1 MTATLGRMA
10 RTPGRQT
17 DQQDDEAPL
26 LQVDELV
33 FGDVGRTLVEL
44 TEQLRR
50 VADLLAGNDV
60 ARAWETAERVG
71 AAEAYEDAEKLAN
84 TRFAETLSGLR
95 SFRRNYD
102 YWERAIA
109 EFALSKQNMT
119 QREVA
124 RLLGVST
131 ATINRWAQ
139 HPLVIEER
147 R

>member
-1 MTATLGRMA
+1 MA

-17 DQQDDEAPL
+17 DQQDDNAPL
-26 LQVDELV
+26 LQVDELA
-33 FGDVGRTLVEL
+33 FDDVGRTLKEL
-44 TEQLRR
+44 TEQLRG
-50 VADLLAGNDV
+50 VANLLNDG
-60 ARAWETAERVG
+60 ALAHAWAEAERVG
-71 AAEAYEDAEKLAN
+71 VPEAYEVADELSNA
-84 TRFAETLSGLR
+84 RFTQALSGLR

-109 EFALSKQNMT
+109 EFALTKQDMT

-139 HPLVIEER
+139 HPLVIEDR

>member
-1 MTATLGRMA
+1 MA

-17 DQQDDEAPL
+17 DQQDDDAPL
-26 LQVDELV
+26 LQVDELTE
-33 FGDVGRTLVEL
+33 GDVARTLKEL
-44 TEQLRR
+44 TEQLSNVANLLESEKLRAAWEQARR
-50 VADLLAGNDV
+50 VDV
-60 ARAWETAERVG
+60 D
-71 AAEAYEDAEKLAN
+71 EAYEYAAEVSAEQ
-84 TRFAETLSGLR
+84 FARTLSGLR

-109 EFALSKQNMT
+109 EYALAKRGMT

-139 HPLVIEER
+139 HPIVIEER

>member
-1 MTATLGRMA
+1 MA

-17 DQQDDEAPL
+17 DQQDEDSPL
-26 LQVDELV
+26 LQVDELTLR
-33 FGDVGRTLVEL
+33 DVGRTLKEL
-44 TEQLRR
+44 TEQIRG
-50 VADLLAGNDV
+50 VADLIDGGEYDK
-60 ARAWETAERVG
+60 AWEEAERHNYHPG
-71 AAEAYEDAEKLAN
+71 AVQEAEQLAN
-84 TRFAETLSGLR
+84 DRFVRTLSGLR
-95 SFRRNYD
+95 AFRRNYD

-109 EFALSKQNMT
+109 EFALTKQNMT

-139 HPLVIEER
+139 HPIVIEER

>member
-1 MTATLGRMA
+1 MA

-17 DQQDDEAPL
+17 DQQDEDAPL
-26 LQVDELV
+26 LQVEELAYS
-33 FGDVGRTLVEL
+33 DVGRTLKEL
-44 TEQLRR
+44 AEQIRSIADLIDDGDVLKAWDVAERIGAQAAIDDAEQL
-50 VADLLAGNDV
+50 
-60 ARAWETAERVG
+60 EAERFNRT
-71 AAEAYEDAEKLAN
+71 LA
-84 TRFAETLSGLR
+84 GLR

-109 EFALSKQNMT
+109 EYALSKRGMT

-139 HPLVIEER
+139 HPIVIEER

>member
-1 MTATLGRMA
+1 MA
-10 RTPGRQT
+10 RTPGRAT
-17 DQQDDEAPL
+17 DQPDDDAPL
-26 LQVDELV
+26 LQVEELT
-33 FGDVGRTLVEL
+33 FSDVGRTLTEL
-44 TEQLRR
+44 TGQLAS
-50 VADLLAGNDV
+50 VAALIDGPDFE
-60 ARAWETAERVG
+60 RAWNTAREVG
-71 AAEAYEDAEKLAN
+71 VAEAYEDAERMSKD
-84 TRFAETLSGLR
+84 RFARTLSGLR

-109 EFALSKQNMT
+109 EYALKEQGMT

>member
-1 MTATLGRMA
+1 MA

-17 DQQDDEAPL
+17 DSQDEDAPL
-26 LQVDELV
+26 LQVDELD
-33 FGDVGRTLVEL
+33 FSDVGRTLKEL
-44 TEQLRR
+44 TDQLRG
-50 VADLLAGNDV
+50 VTDLLAGGDL
-60 ARAWETAERVG
+60 AKAWETAERVG
-71 AAEAYEDAEKLAN
+71 VAEAYEDAESLSNA
-84 TRFAETLSGLR
+84 RFSQTLSGLR

-109 EFALSKQNMT
+109 EFALTKQNMT

>member
-1 MTATLGRMA
+1 MA

-17 DQQDDEAPL
+17 DQQDDQAPL
-26 LQVDELV
+26 LQLDELV
-33 FGDVGRTLVEL
+33 FGDVGRTLTDL

-50 VADLLAGNDV
+50 VANLLEGKDL
-60 ARAWETAERVG
+60 ARAWAEADRVNV
-71 AAEAYEDAEKLAN
+71 AEAYEEAEQLAN
-84 TRFAETLSGLR
+84 VRFAETLSGLR

-119 QREVA
+119 QRDVA

>member
-1 MTATLGRMA
+1 MV

-17 DQQDDEAPL
+17 DSQDEDSPL
-26 LQVDELV
+26 LQVDELD
-33 FGDVGRTLVEL
+33 FSDVGRTLKEL
-44 TEQLRR
+44 TDQLRA
-50 VADLLAGNDV
+50 VTDLLAGGDV
-60 ARAWETAERVG
+60 AKAWETAERSGV
-71 AAEAYEDAEKLAN
+71 ADTYEDAEKLSNA
-84 TRFAETLSGLR
+84 RFSQTLSGLR

-109 EFALSKQNMT
+109 EFALTKRNMT

-139 HPLVIEER
+139 HPLLIEGR